1 MMRDSS
7 RQCVRARVALRHVYC
22 TVNRKPAQIM
32 ADQIENQDPSEQSER
47 SDQVRSAF
55 ESWHRSLGDRVSK
68 EDEERMLGIRRA
80 VESGDREAAEQHL
93 AKTREESGWLY
104 EELMKH
110 PEVSA
115 IMRELSIM
123 GF

>member
-1 MMRDSS
+1 
-7 RQCVRARVALRHVYC
+7 
-22 TVNRKPAQIM
+22 M
-32 ADQIENQDPSEQSER
+32 ADLNQDPSLHSQSSQDANNPPRDR
-47 SDQVRSAF
+47 SHQVRSAF
-55 ESWHRSLGDRVSK
+55 DSWHKSLGDRVSK
-68 EDEERMLGIRRA
+68 EDEERMLGIREA
-80 VESGDREAAEQHL
+80 VESGDRVAAEKHL
-93 AKTREESGWLY
+93 ARAREESGWLY